1 MACRCKERD
10 AADRPTIHGDARLST
25 SERERQTTPADACL
39 YCAEKHIATAAAL
52 ARELGYSA
60 PNRGYVVGE
69 LVAACWHLAAER
81 SAEADALAADL
92 RDFRHKIQSRQVDE
106 SATDLGPFLERIDA
120 LISAAEQN

>member
-1 MACRCKERD
+1 MACRCKARD
-10 AADRPTIHGDARLST
+10 AADRPTIHGDPRLT
-25 SERERQTTPADACL
+25 TAERERQTTPADACL
-39 YCAEKHIATAAAL
+39 YCAEKHLATAAAL

-92 RDFRHKIQSRQVDE
+92 RDFRHKIQSRAADE
-106 SATDLGPFLERIDA
+106 STADFGPFLKRIDA
-120 LISAAEQN
+120 MIAATKKS